1 MARLKII
8 VDKTTDW
15 LAYYPTEDL
24 FTAHDYLAQGSSTET
39 AATQVINLCN
49 SYRYLSYGYYTSLL
63 AEARGHKVIPS
74 IRTINDLGKKSIYGL
89 NLENLNALLNKLVSR
104 DALLKAELEEN
115 QRLEV
120 TLCFGQTRFTPLA
133 DLARQLF
140 EQFPCPV
147 LSITFRKNQDWQIE
161 AIRPE
166 GLKHLTG
173 EDEDLFAKALDS
185 YSRKIWRKPSA
196 KKKYRYDLA
205 ILVDPQEKLPPSDP
219 DALKAFIKAGNKL
232 GIDVELIEKKDFSH
246 LAEYDALFIRETTSI
261 SNHTYRFAKKAEV
274 EGLVVFDD
282 PTSILR
288 CCNKV
293 YLADLLASKGIP
305 MPQTTFLY
313 KDHIKELR
321 QVAKSMTYPAVLK
334 VPDGAFSKGVVK
346 VNDQKELLEQAAH
359 YFKQSAI
366 LLVQEFMYTDYDWR
380 IGVLNNKAIFACQY
394 FMTKGHWQIYNH
406 SSGEAE
412 SGGFATLPIHQVPA
426 QVLKIAL
433 KATKLI
439 GDGLYGVDL
448 KQSGDR
454 VVVIEVNDNPN
465 IDSDVE
471 DLYSKEDLY
480 LQVMGEFLRRMELRS
495 SGHG

>member
-1 MARLKII
+1 MTRLKII
-8 VDKTTDW
+8 VDKTADW
-15 LAYYPTEDL
+15 VAYYPTENL
-24 FTAHDYLAQGSSTET
+24 LTAHDYLAQGSRTDASP
-39 AATQVINLCN
+39 TQVINLCN

-89 NLENLNALLNKLVSR
+89 NMESLNASLNKLVSR
-104 DALLKAELEEN
+104 NSQLKQQLEEN

-133 DLARQLF
+133 DLARQIF
-140 EQFPCPV
+140 EQFPCPI
-147 LSITFRKNQDWQIE
+147 LSMTFRKGDEWQIE
-161 AIRPE
+161 ALRPE
-166 GLKHLTG
+166 GLKHLSG
-173 EDEDLFAKALDS
+173 EDEDLFAASLDA
-185 YSRKIWRKPSA
+185 YSRKVWRKPST
-196 KKKYRYDLA
+196 KRKYRYDLA
-205 ILVDPQEKLPPSDP
+205 ILVDPEEKLPPSDP
-219 DALKAFIKAGNKL
+219 DALKFFIKAGRKL

-274 EGLVVFDD
+274 EGMVVMDD

-313 KDHIKELR
+313 KDRKKELNR
-321 QVAKSMTYPAVLK
+321 VAEEMIYPAVLK

-346 VNDQKELLEQAAH
+346 VSNKEELLEQAAI

-380 IGVLNNKAIFACQY
+380 IGILNNKPLFACQY

-406 SSGEAE
+406 TSGEAE
-412 SGGFATLPIHQVPA
+412 SGGFATLPVHQVPP

-433 KATKLI
+433 KATRLI

-465 IDSDVE
+465 IDSEVE
-471 DLYSKEDLY
+471 DLYLKEELY
-480 LQVMGEFLRRMELRS
+480 HQVMIEFLRRMEQKRL
-495 SGHG
+495 GLG

>member
-1 MARLKII
+1 MTRLKII
-8 VDKTTDW
+8 VDKKTDW
-15 LAYYPTEDL
+15 VAYYPTEDL
-24 FTAHDYLAQGSSTET
+24 LTAHDYLAQGSRSD
-39 AATQVINLCN
+39 AMPTQVINLCN

-89 NLENLNALLNKLVSR
+89 NMDTLNASLNKLVSR
-104 DALLKAELEEN
+104 NASLRAQLEEN
-115 QRLEV
+115 QRLQV
-120 TLCFGQTRFTPLA
+120 TLCFGQTLFAPLA
-133 DLARQLF
+133 DLARQIF
-140 EQFPCPV
+140 EQFPCPI
-147 LSITFRKNQDWQIE
+147 LSMTFRKGDDWQIE
-161 AIRPE
+161 ALHPE
-166 GLKHLTG
+166 GLKHLSS
-173 EDEDLFAKALDS
+173 EEEDLFATSLDA

-196 KKKYRYDLA
+196 KRKYRYDLA
-205 ILVDPQEKLPPSDP
+205 ILIDPQEKLPPSDP
-219 DALKAFIKAGNKL
+219 DALKYFIRAGKKL

-274 EGLVVFDD
+274 EDMVVMDD

-313 KDHIKELR
+313 KDRKKELLK
-321 QVAKSMTYPAVLK
+321 VAETMTWPAVLK

-346 VNDQKELLEQAAH
+346 VNNKEELLEQTTRF
-359 YFKQSAI
+359 FKQSAI
-366 LLVQEFMYTDYDWR
+366 LLLQEFMYTDYDWR
-380 IGVLNNKAIFACQY
+380 IGILNNKPLFACQY

-412 SGGFATLPIHQVPA
+412 SGGFTTLPVHQVPP
-426 QVLKIAL
+426 QVLKTAL
-433 KATKLI
+433 KATRLI

-465 IDSDVE
+465 IDSEVE
-471 DLYSKEDLY
+471 DLYLKEDLY
-480 LQVMGEFLRRMELRS
+480 HQVMSEFLRRMELKRL
-495 SGHG
+495 GQG

>member
-1 MARLKII
+1 MTRLRLI
-8 VDKTTDW
+8 VDKKSDW
-15 LAYYPTEDL
+15 TAYYPTEDL
-24 FTAHDYLAQGSSTET
+24 LTAHEYLAQGSHSGSKP
-39 AATQVINLCN
+39 TQVINLCN

-89 NLENLNALLNKLVSR
+89 NMEGLHATLNKLVNKNA
-104 DALLKAELEEN
+104 ALRTQLEEE
-115 QRLEV
+115 QRLQV
-120 TLCFGQTRFTPLA
+120 TLCFGQTHFAPLA
-133 DLARQLF
+133 DLARQIF
-140 EQFPCPV
+140 EHFPCPI
-147 LSITFRKNQDWQIE
+147 LSMTFRKAETWQIE
-161 AIRPE
+161 SLRPE
-166 GLKHLTG
+166 GLKHLN
-173 EDEDLFAKALDS
+173 EQEQDLFASALDA
-185 YSRKIWRKPSA
+185 YSRKVWRKPNT
-196 KKKYRYDLA
+196 KRQYRYDLA
-205 ILVDPQEKLPPSDP
+205 ILVDPHDKLPPSDP
-219 DALKAFIKAGNKL
+219 VALKNFIKAGRQL
-232 GIDVELIEKKDFSH
+232 GMDVELIEKKDFSH

-274 EGLVVFDD
+274 EGMVVMDD

-305 MPQTTFLY
+305 MPHTTFLY
-313 KDHIKELR
+313 KDRKKELL
-321 QVAKSMTYPAVLK
+321 AIAATLHYPAVLK

-346 VNDQKELLEQAAH
+346 VQDQAELMTQAEV

-380 IGVLNNKAIFACQY
+380 IGVLNNKPLFACQY

-412 SGGFATLPIHQVPA
+412 SGGFTTLPVHQVPA
-426 QVLKIAL
+426 QVIKTAL

-439 GDGLYGVDL
+439 GNGLYGVDL

-471 DLYSKEDLY
+471 DLYLKEDLY
-480 LQVMGEFLRRMELRS
+480 HQVMSEFLRRLENKRL
-495 SGHG
+495 GNL